1 MQQRRCESL
10 EFLKAELNPNTYQV
24 RHMEFGA
31 ELSDIYGD
39 LYELE
44 VQKPKKNAEMMN
56 STAAK
61 CIENA
66 HIFTSIVYKK
76 DDDAEKFEYIT
87 SMLNL
92 ELSAASKLTKYITSD
107 LTELI
112 AKTKEALEIYIVL

>member
-1 MQQRRCESL
+1 
-10 EFLKAELNPNTYQV
+10 
-24 RHMEFGA
+24 MEFGA

-44 VQKPKKNAEMMN
+44 VQKTKKSAEMMN

-76 DDDAEKFEYIT
+76 DDLADKFEYLT

-92 ELSAASKLTKYITSD
+92 ELAAASKLTKFITQD
-107 LTELI
+107 LKELI
-112 AKTKEALEIYIVL
+112 DKTK

>member
-10 EFLKAELNPNTYQV
+10 EFLKTELNANTYMV
-24 RHMEFGA
+24 RQMEFGA

-44 VQKPKKNAEMMN
+44 VQKTKKNATMMN

-66 HIFTSIVYKK
+66 HIFTAIVYKK
-76 DDDAEKFEYIT
+76 EDLEDKFEYLS

-92 ELSAASKLTKYITSD
+92 ELSAASKLTKFITSD

-112 AKTKEALEIYIVL
+112 DKTR

>member
-1 MQQRRCESL
+1 
-10 EFLKAELNPNTYQV
+10 
-24 RHMEFGA
+24 MEFGA

-44 VQKPKKNAEMMN
+44 VLKAKKNANMMN

-66 HIFTSIVYKK
+66 HIFTAIVYKK
-76 DDDAEKFEYIT
+76 EDPEDKFEYLS

-92 ELSAASKLTKYITSD
+92 ELSSASKLTKFITSD
-107 LTELI
+107 LPELI
-112 AKTKEALEIYIVL
+112 EKTKEALNIYIELKKYCEEYVKWKKLAKFEDIENEQVV